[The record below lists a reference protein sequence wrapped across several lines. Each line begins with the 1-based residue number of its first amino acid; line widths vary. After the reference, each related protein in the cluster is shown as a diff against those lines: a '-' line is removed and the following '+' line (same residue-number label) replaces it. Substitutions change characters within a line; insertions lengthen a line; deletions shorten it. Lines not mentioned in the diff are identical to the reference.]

1 MHTLVVVPTFNE
13 AENIEVLLTRVRAA
27 VPSADIL
34 VVDDNSP
41 DGTGDLAEKVSPYLR
56 PLYDALYEKAGAEL
70 GQIKVLRRPRKEGL
84 GNAYRAGF
92 RQGLDSGYKVLVQ
105 MDADLSHD
113 PDVIP
118 LLLAK
123 VAEGADVAI
132 GSRYVPGGATP
143 NWPTHRKLL
152 SRYGNRYSGW
162 ALGLKLRDVTAG
174 FRAYTA
180 EILEAVK
187 FDDTQASG
195 YAFQTE
201 VGYRISKWGGKIT
214 EVPIT
219 FTDRERGT
227 SKMSGRIIVESVLLP
242 WKLVARPRI
251 GTLPG
256 AH

>member
-13 AENIEVLLTRVRAA
+13 AENIEVLLTQVRAA

-41 DGTGDLAEKVSPYLR
+41 DGTGDLAEKAAA
-56 PLYDALYEKAGAEL
+56 DL
-70 GQIKVLRRPRKEGL
+70 GQIKVLHRPRKDGL

-92 RQGLDSGYKVLVQ
+92 RQGLDAGYQVLVQ

-113 PDVIP
+113 PAVIP

-132 GSRYVPGGATP
+132 GSRYVPGGSTP

-152 SRYGNRYSGW
+152 SRIGNRYTGW

-180 EILEAVK
+180 EVLEAVK
-187 FDDTQASG
+187 FDDTQANG

-201 VGYRISKWGGKIT
+201 LGYRISNWGGKVT
-214 EVPIT
+214 EVPIE
-219 FTDRERGT
+219 FSDRVRGN
-227 SKMSGRIIVESVLLP
+227 SKMSGRIIAESMS
-242 WKLVARPRI
+242 LVTWWGIQIRGRRLRRLVSR
-251 GTLPG
+251 G
-256 AH
+256 